1 MTSWLNLFVDI
12 TCIVFVY
19 YIELYCY
26 YEQFIVLSRR
36 EPFLVCVNK
45 RYFIL
50 RRGVLSRYGFTPR
63 IIL

>member
-12 TCIVFVY
+12 ICIVFVC

-36 EPFLVCVNK
+36 EP
-45 RYFIL
+45 
-50 RRGVLSRYGFTPR
+50 LSCMCE
-63 IIL
+63 